1 MYKAKLISL
10 AQYRKKRFVSGSAPD
25 VRTLKKMINEGELAG
40 KQVGKIYYVEVD
52 ENNIEY
58 DGEIARLLRHG

>member
-10 AQYRKKRFVSGSAPD
+10 AQYRNKRFVSGSAPD